1 MADAIFGRLSVYAT
15 THYGSVLRTE
25 ESSVLLDI
33 ATCVNAAVLVG
44 VLVGVLLERARS
56 RSAVTPRRPLEQP
69 CSESA
74 PTRCSRSEPCA
85 PPAPAPPAPP
95 VHQNPP

>member
-1 MADAIFGRLSVYAT
+1 MADAIFGRLSV
-15 THYGSVLRTE
+15 YGSVLRTE

-33 ATCVNAAVLVG
+33 ATCVNAVAL

-56 RSAVTPRRPLEQP
+56 RRADTPRRPLEQP

-85 PPAPAPPAPP
+85 PPAPRHHHPPRRAP
-95 VHQNPP
+95 

>member
-1 MADAIFGRLSVYAT
+1 MADAIFGRLSV
-15 THYGSVLRTE
+15 YGSVLRTE

-33 ATCVNAAVLVG
+33 ATCVNAVLVG

-56 RSAVTPRRPLEQP
+56 RSADTPRWPLEQP

-95 VHQNPP
+95 ARNVNS

>member
-1 MADAIFGRLSVYAT
+1 MADAIFGRLSV
-15 THYGSVLRTE
+15 YGSVLRTE

-33 ATCVNAAVLVG
+33 ATCVS

-56 RSAVTPRRPLEQP
+56 RSAVTPPRRPLEQP
-69 CSESA
+69 CRSESA

-95 VHQNPP
+95 ARNVNS